1 MKLRIKNTDLT
12 IKIISWL
19 QIVGGITG
27 IGLMVYLMV
36 QTGAINGAMMFIFL
50 FGLALFCYSIYA
62 GKTLLTE
69 TNKLKGII
77 LAIIN
82 QCLQVVHFS
91 LFGYGLSYSSGAE
104 VALGFQDGTFKVSAS
119 AITSSFK
126 MALHTDDPSFVKIN
140 VFAILIIIV
149 LLDIE
154 KELQSEDEV
163 PAQEEVQVQVKD
175 VM

>member
-1 MKLRIKNTDLT
+1 MKLRIKNTNLT
-12 IKIISWL
+12 IKIVSWL

-36 QTGAINGAMMFIFL
+36 QTGAINGAMMVIFL
-50 FGLALFCYSIYA
+50 FGLALFSYSIHA

-69 TNKLKGII
+69 TNKLKGIV
-77 LAIIN
+77 LSIIN

-104 VALGFQDGTFKVSAS
+104 IALGFQEATFKVSAS
-119 AITSSFK
+119 AIMSSFK
-126 MALHTDDPSFVKIN
+126 MALFTDDPFFVKIN
-140 VFAILIIIV
+140 VFAIVIIVV

-154 KELQSEDEV
+154 KELQSEDEG
-163 PAQEEVQVQVKD
+163 PSQEEVQVQVKD
-175 VM
+175 VL